1 MGHSVV
7 ELLNILKDRYQVD
20 ELMMLARELD
30 RHYIPSRCP
39 NSYESGY
46 PAMYYDAETAER
58 AIRAAE

>member
-1 MGHSVV
+1 
-7 ELLNILKDRYQVD
+7 
-20 ELMMLARELD
+20 MMLARELD